1 MCDLHEAFENIKHL
15 LPPKEEEEMKE
26 KTTEQF
32 EKEFE
37 LEE

>member
-15 LPPKEEEEMKE
+15 LPPKEEMKE